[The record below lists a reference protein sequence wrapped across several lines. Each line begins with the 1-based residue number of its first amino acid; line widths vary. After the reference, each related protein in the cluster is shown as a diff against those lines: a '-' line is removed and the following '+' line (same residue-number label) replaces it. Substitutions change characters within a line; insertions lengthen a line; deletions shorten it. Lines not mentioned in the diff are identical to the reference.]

1 MFLVFALRLFGQPA
15 QAVPAIDA
23 PPPPPETQ
31 LSMAA
36 HDSGN
41 TTADDPSDLDDDDDD
56 DDVALPVRYV
66 PVVPAAVTVRSAW
79 SIACLVDTNTR
90 EPLFRP
96 PRHA

>member
-1 MFLVFALRLFGQPA
+1 MRRPRRPRRSFRWP
-15 QAVPAIDA
+15 
-23 PPPPPETQ
+23 T
-31 LSMAA
+31 

-56 DDVALPVRYV
+56 DDEVALPVRYV
-66 PVVPAAVTVRSAW
+66 PVVPAAVTVRARLVHCLSA
-79 SIACLVDTNTR
+79 STPNTR